1 MICRVS
7 VSMLHA
13 WKTVLKYGTSTGA
26 QHHWQR
32 SSSSHGR
39 GSNMAKTKPVIIA
52 GAGPTGLVLGLE
64 LARYGEFIMPGGF
77 LPPGSFLSRRV
88 LY

>member
-1 MICRVS
+1 
-7 VSMLHA
+7 
-13 WKTVLKYGTSTGA
+13 
-26 QHHWQR
+26 
-32 SSSSHGR
+32 
-39 GSNMAKTKPVIIA
+39 MAKTKPVIIA